1 MLACIYSCATRSST
15 CEGIRHETRCFI
27 NANDAIIKWETQRIE
42 KEPKDPTW
50 HDLTR
55 SSRLHL
61 LETSQSTILAPLTDM
76 TSDNL
81 TTTSRT
87 ASACRFCMRHLL
99 ISAKADWLADV
110 RSFTRVVDYS
120 RGSLS
125 IAERALR
132 FKLVQALLSPRLS
145 CGMQAFEF
153 RVDARWCEKRCN
165 PVINTSYR
173 SNFHAIILSR
183 V

>member
-1 MLACIYSCATRSST
+1 MRNTKNRERAERSNVTRSNSLLK
-15 CEGIRHETRCFI
+15 
-27 NANDAIIKWETQRIE
+27 A
-42 KEPKDPTW
+42 
-50 HDLTR
+50 
-55 SSRLHL
+55 SSSGN
-61 LETSQSTILAPLTDM
+61 TPSQSTILAPLTDM

-165 PVINTSYR
+165 PVINMPYR
-173 SNFHAIILSR
+173 LNFHAIILSR